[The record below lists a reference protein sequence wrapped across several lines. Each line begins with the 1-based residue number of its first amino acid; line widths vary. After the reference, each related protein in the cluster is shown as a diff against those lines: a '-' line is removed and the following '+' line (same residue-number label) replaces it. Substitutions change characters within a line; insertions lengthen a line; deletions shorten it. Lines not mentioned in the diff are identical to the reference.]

1 MLRATGLLGV
11 LALMWWLWSGYA
23 TALLLSFGLISCL
36 LVLWIALRMDVVDR
50 EATPL
55 HLTLS
60 APLYWLWLS
69 KEILRSNI
77 DTCQRILQ
85 PGSKVEPVVVD
96 VLADQSTD
104 LGKVIFA
111 NSVTLTPGTL
121 SMLLDDQHLQVHALH
136 QSAIDDINTGAMS
149 KRVKKLE

>member
-1 MLRATGLLGV
+1 MLRATGLFCV

-23 TALLLSFGLISCL
+23 TALLLGFGLISCL

-60 APLYWLWLS
+60 VPFYWLWLF

-77 DTCQRILQ
+77 DTCKRILQ
-85 PGSKVEPVVVD
+85 PGSKVKPVVVN
-96 VLADQSTD
+96 VATDQVSD
-104 LGKVIFA
+104 LGKVIYA

-121 SMLLDDQHLQVHALH
+121 SMLLEDDFLQVHALD
-136 QSAIDDINTGAMS
+136 QSAIDDLTTGAMAA
-149 KRVKKLE
+149 RVKQLE